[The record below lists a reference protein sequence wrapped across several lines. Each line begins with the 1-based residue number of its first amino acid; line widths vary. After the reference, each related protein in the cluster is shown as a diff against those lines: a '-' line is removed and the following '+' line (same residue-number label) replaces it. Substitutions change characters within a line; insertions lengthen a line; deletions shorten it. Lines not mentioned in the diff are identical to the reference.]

1 MTGKRMPAHL
11 VFFFLALLG
20 YCFSLLPGLPQES
33 YFVFLSL
40 LLVSYLAAEVRN
52 LRRSRPELWMTNP
65 VVLTSFFTFAVAF
78 GATNFVFFLPDR
90 HARAL
95 LGTLWPVD
103 FAWMNAAVTL
113 ALAGAFAMW
122 RGYYSGFG
130 PTVVLT
136 MRRFNL
142 LQKLLRRDFA
152 VRMPSVLLLV
162 LISTLCRFG
171 KMMLGIYGYSSTL
184 SGLSRAASYSQYLNI
199 GESLGKLALVALAL
213 HYFFRAAGYR
223 RVGILLFILFF
234 VETFF
239 GVLSGMK
246 SQVVFPMAILVLASY
261 LAKNRMPR
269 VLLAATFLS
278 FVVSYQL
285 VDSFRSA
292 RTNDPGFQNRSVSS
306 IFETALGLRPAEVEL
321 SAAEKKVP
329 VLLRIAGRLN
339 ATAVASRAV
348 EFKDQGRVS
357 GEDPKFL
364 RNLLMSPAYAL
375 IPRLVWP
382 TKPFE
387 DLGSWFNEIV
397 LGHSFQSS
405 VGMSPVSYLYFA
417 GGLLVV
423 LAAFFFVGVWQRV
436 LYEEFL
442 FAGPGGVIVFV
453 GMLMPLVKMPHSFY
467 ALIIYV
473 IRMVP
478 LLLIAQ
484 FALFRR

>member
-1 MTGKRMPAHL
+1 MRKRLPAHL
-11 VFFFLALLG
+11 IFFFLALLG
-20 YCFSLLPGLPQES
+20 YAASLLPGLPQES

-40 LLVSYLAAEVRN
+40 LLVSYLAAEVLS
-52 LRRSRPELWMTNP
+52 LRRSRPDLWMTNP
-65 VVLTSFFTFAVAF
+65 VVLTSFFTFALAF
-78 GATNFVFFLPDR
+78 GATNFLFFLPDPW
-90 HARAL
+90 AKAL

-113 ALAGAFAMW
+113 ALVGAFAMW
-122 RGYYSGFG
+122 RGYYSGLG
-130 PTVVLT
+130 PTTVRT
-136 MRRFNL
+136 MRRFHL
-142 LQKLLRRDFA
+142 FQKLLRRDFA
-152 VRMPSVLLLV
+152 VRMPSVLMLV

-213 HYFFRAAGYR
+213 HYFFRAPGYR
-223 RVGILLFILFF
+223 RVGIFVFILFF

-246 SQVVFPMAILVLASY
+246 SQVVFPFAILVLASY

-269 VLLAATFLS
+269 VLLAASVLAFA
-278 FVVSYQL
+278 VSYYL
-285 VDSFRSA
+285 VDSFRFA
-292 RTNDPGFQNRSVSS
+292 RYNDPSFSNVSVAS
-306 IFETALGLRPAEVEL
+306 IFQTALGLQNRDL
-321 SAAEKKVP
+321 DLGAADRVP
-329 VLLRIAGRLN
+329 VALRIAGRLN

-348 EFKDQGRVS
+348 EFKDEGRVTH
-357 GEDPKFL
+357 EDPKFL
-364 RNLLMSPAYAL
+364 ENLLMSPAYAL

-382 TKPFE
+382 TKPYE

-423 LAAFFFVGVWQRV
+423 LVAFYFVGVWQRV

-442 FAGPGGVIVFV
+442 FAGSGGLIIFI

-467 ALIIYV
+467 ALVIYV
-473 IRMVP
+473 IRMLP
-478 LLLIAQ
+478 LLIVAQ
-484 FALFRR
+484 FALFRK